1 MFVVKQ
7 ELIVEDSSVC
17 VCKKVRDREIKTWK
31 TPEIKK
37 KKKKDWFYNDM
48 SLQKTQQEN
57 FSFFFFF

>member
-1 MFVVKQ
+1 MKTQMFVVKQ

-37 KKKKDWFYNDM
+37 KKKKTGFIM
-48 SLQKTQQEN
+48 I
-57 FSFFFFF
+57 